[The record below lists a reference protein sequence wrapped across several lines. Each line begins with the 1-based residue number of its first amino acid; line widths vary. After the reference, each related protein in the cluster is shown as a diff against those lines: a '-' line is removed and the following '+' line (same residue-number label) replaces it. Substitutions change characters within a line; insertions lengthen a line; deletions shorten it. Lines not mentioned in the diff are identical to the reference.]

1 LIKKHDDFLQH
12 LPEFEQPFRAEF
24 LADAEVVTASEFYP
38 NAPAEYFVE
47 RLQQQSTEKV
57 AGICPI
63 RSRLFDQVCVDLLDQ
78 EVQVEVILLELLLN
92 QKQTERPN
100 PLDATN
106 EASDLEL
113 YVYDGILDF
122 GLAVTDE
129 NVYLGA
135 YDHGRFALCMESGS
149 PRVREWAQEIYSSY
163 RKQTRPLTEDE
174 LTHLIA

>member
-1 LIKKHDDFLQH
+1 
-12 LPEFEQPFRAEF
+12 
-24 LADAEVVTASEFYP
+24 
-38 NAPAEYFVE
+38 
-47 RLQQQSTEKV
+47 
-57 AGICPI
+57 
-63 RSRLFDQVCVDLLDQ
+63 
-78 EVQVEVILLELLLN
+78 VILLELLLN

-135 YDHGRFALCMESGS
+135 YDHGRLALCMESGS